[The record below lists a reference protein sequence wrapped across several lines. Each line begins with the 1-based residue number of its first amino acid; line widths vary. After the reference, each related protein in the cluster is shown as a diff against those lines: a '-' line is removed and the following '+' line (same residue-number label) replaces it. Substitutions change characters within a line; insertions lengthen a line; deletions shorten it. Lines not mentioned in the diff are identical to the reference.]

1 MKAVGEL
8 WTFFLLN
15 KERQMAQ
22 APWGRWRDKGRGG
35 KRVGKKKSLGQVY
48 LAVVCPPM
56 VLIARK
62 HWRWANASSGIF
74 LHGAGQWVFPGGA
87 VEESDKDI
95 ESAAI
100 REFPEETEVDLNE
113 FQYHTET
120 VEKDYYS
127 FCVLLVGKTD
137 FDVIAN
143 AASDNIAKQKVKDYE
158 LAESAVYFIDK
169 LGEYLGKYVLSGVP
183 EGYDQKGKGQSID
196 WYAEMAI
203 DLIDM
208 VGGIS
213 EPHPSSS
220 SSSSSSK

>member
-1 MKAVGEL
+1 
-8 WTFFLLN
+8 
-15 KERQMAQ
+15 MAQ
-22 APWGRWRDKGRGG
+22 APWGGWRSRGG
-35 KRVGKKKSLGQVY
+35 KWAGKKKSLGQVY

-87 VEESDKDI
+87 VDEEDETI

-100 REFPEETEVDLNE
+100 REFFEETGVGLNS
-113 FQYHTET
+113 FQDSIRTIK
-120 VEKDYYS
+120 KDYYS

-137 FDVIAN
+137 FDVIAK
-143 AASDNIAKQKVKDYE
+143 AALDNIAKQKVKDYE
-158 LAESAVYFIDK
+158 LAESAVCFIDK

-183 EGYDQKGKGQSID
+183 EGYDPKGKGQSID

-203 DLIDM
+203 DLIEV

-220 SSSSSSK
+220 SSSISSK